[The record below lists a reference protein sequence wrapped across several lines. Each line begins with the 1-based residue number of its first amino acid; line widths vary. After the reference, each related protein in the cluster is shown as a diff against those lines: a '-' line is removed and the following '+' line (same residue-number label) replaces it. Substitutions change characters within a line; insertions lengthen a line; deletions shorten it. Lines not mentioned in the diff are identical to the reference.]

1 MSIRLTRTTGTAR
14 PVRRAAALAAAA
26 VLTLGV
32 AACGDDDD
40 SDDDAADDTA
50 VEQPADDDADE
61 ADDTDDGDDDGDDV
75 GDVDGMSADKTDDL
89 ADGDTITVTLT
100 DLDTDQ
106 GYYLGICAA
115 EGAAGGPP
123 TCTGGH
129 EDSAWIAAEGEERA
143 TDHFDAEGNTEVELD
158 VKATSE
164 DGSLDCTTDSC
175 VVKLFGDHQSGF
187 GDVAELPVSFAS

>member
-61 ADDTDDGDDDGDDV
+61 ADDTDDGDDV

-123 TCTGGH
+123 TCTGGR

-143 TDHFDAEGNTEVELD
+143 TDHFDAEGNAEVELD

-187 GDVAELPVSFAS
+187 GDVAELPVSFAN

>member
-1 MSIRLTRTTGTAR
+1 MSIRLARTTGTAR

-50 VEQPADDDADE
+50 VEQPADDD
-61 ADDTDDGDDDGDDV
+61 GDDV
-75 GDVDGMSADKTDDL
+75 GDVDGMSAEKTDDL

-123 TCTGGH
+123 TCTGGR

-143 TDHFDAEGNTEVELD
+143 TDHFDAEGNAEVELD